1 MRRRARGTCQTREVL
16 ERPRDLEGLLGVIT
30 KRAIADTVIDRFDD

>member
-1 MRRRARGTCQTREVL
+1 MRRRARGPCQTHEVL

-30 KRAIADTVIDRFDD
+30 KRAIADTVIDSFGD